1 MGPQYVEENP
11 PDSRT
16 PLLSCAYP
24 SDIEKPDVSGGATAW
39 AAWGLAWTAI
49 SAEVLIR
56 RVASPTDLQ
65 PALHINNARP
75 PTWRLIL
82 LRIIE
87 AVSTLIL
94 ASLLYQHVA
103 KPLHTQ
109 RAPPPPDG
117 KFVVGGFLA
126 LVSDGFLNGQRYLF
140 AWNSHT
146 SSTAATGPPSCP
158 STARRPPPPATP
170 RPSCGAPAHAR
181 LFLRRRRWPGIG
193 DVAAFAAVWAGAVVV
208 GFCVENALVAATH
221 AYAFAKTYR
230 PLTVGA
236 GATTQFLLCGSAFV
250 ATLGCLFTWVRV
262 RVRVRAGED
271 LGGVSPVGRGYH
283 RWGGWGRR

>member
-94 ASLLYQHVA
+94 ASLLYQH
-103 KPLHTQ
+103 
-109 RAPPPPDG
+109 
-117 KFVVGGFLA
+117 
-126 LVSDGFLNGQRYLF
+126 RYLF